1 MEQIILKIIIV
12 GDSCTGKSTFLESYI
27 DDYEFSKNQSP
38 TIGIDFK
45 LKELI
50 IKNKK
55 LKIRVWDTA
64 GQERFRV
71 MCKSY
76 YKDTAGIV
84 FMYDVTRNETRDNLR
99 SWKEEAYEIFKFYNP
114 DNIVPFIIIG
124 NKMDLI
130 KEKGKEELIKDCKD
144 FTDSFKTDLILCS
157 STIKSNE
164 YNVDIGMIV
173 LINKILKGIE
183 NKTLVVP
190 QKEYNIMLTEK
201 NNDNTDD
208 CTC

>member
-27 DDYEFSKNQSP
+27 DDYEFSTNQAP

-50 IKNKK
+50 VENKK

-84 FMYDVTRNETRDNLR
+84 FMYDVTRPETREHLR

-114 DNIVPFIIIG
+114 DNTIPFVIIG

-130 KEKGKEELIKDCKD
+130 KEKGNILRECKD
-144 FTDSFKTDLILCS
+144 FTDSFQTDLILCS
-157 STIKSNE
+157 STVKLNE

-183 NKTLVVP
+183 NKTLVIP
-190 QKEYNIMLTEK
+190 QKEYSIMLMDK
-201 NNDNTDD
+201 NTDNTED
-208 CTC
+208 CGC